1 MIAYKLMEAFAFS
14 MPVLC
19 AVCCM
24 LMMGMDAYNCRQN
37 MPEKRLRL
45 YLAFIYLVTALGW
58 LGMVLYVVSPDGY
71 ISYHTVFL
79 LALMLDQVMFYRLVA
94 ILTDTDGSRRF
105 NRLHIVIPFVITAV
119 SLGCDLFV
127 PAEKQMNVV
136 YSGEGAASD
145 VWFGVVYASTSVI
158 FIVYNTLYP
167 LLSLRNIR
175 CYRHFVVDYSSEA
188 QRTSLDWLFSMQLLI
203 LICVPVP
210 FAGLLLGI
218 DTFASPWFV
227 WLGALPYFVYYIILC
242 YNMLDGN
249 YLIIQP
255 DPADGKDTPEKETTI
270 DRRQFERYLR
280 DKKPYLDPKL
290 RITDLAAGLNTNRSY
305 LSAFI
310 NREYSMNFSRLINR
324 CRLTEL
330 DRLRLSP
337 RYSTKSNMELVLMA
351 GFGNYRNY
359 LRVKKEEDRLSVL
372 KVFE

>member
-1 MIAYKLMEAFAFS
+1 MIAGKLTEAFAFS
-14 MPVLC
+14 TPVLC

-24 LMMGMDAYNCRQN
+24 LMMLMDAYNCRQN

-94 ILTDTDGSRRF
+94 ILTDTGRSRPF

-127 PAEKQMNVV
+127 PAGKQMNAVWDGWNTM
-136 YSGEGAASD
+136 SGA
-145 VWFGVVYASTSVI
+145 WFGIVYLLTSVV
-158 FIVYNTLYP
+158 FIIYNTLYP

-175 CYRHFVVDYSSEA
+175 RYRRFVVDYSSEA
-188 QRTSLDWLFSMQLLI
+188 QRTSLDWLFGIQLLI
-203 LICVPVP
+203 LLCIPVP
-210 FAGLLLGI
+210 LAGILLGI
-218 DTFASPWFV
+218 DTFSSPWFV

-310 NREYSMNFSRLINR
+310 NREYSMNFSRFVNR

-330 DRLRLSP
+330 DRLRLSS

-359 LRVKKEEDRLSVL
+359 LRVKREEDRLSVL